1 MNPFSPKSDEL
12 LTSPYINTAV
22 SFMKIMRILEMITNI
37 RSFDCYTNSSCHHQR
52 KCVESQRVWQI
63 WVLTLGYKGL
73 NTLKTKSV

>member
-37 RSFDCYTNSSCHHQR
+37 RSFDLLLKFFLSPPKEMSR
-52 KCVESQRVWQI
+52 ESKSMANI
-63 WVLTLGYKGL
+63 
-73 NTLKTKSV
+73 NTDLRL